1 MVSADAYAEAI
12 NGIVNLLDPHRV
24 GQRCGLT
31 TPSVAAKYKP
41 PRSPVGMSSHVVGL
55 SFGFPESCREGEE
68 GRSERGGPVPYE
80 AMDQGGPRISSAG
93 HAPRFLAADG
103 PIARPFRPRRREAIF
118 ACFARMRELT
128 WVRCLY
134 CSSVVLAEAHGLR

>member
-1 MVSADAYAEAI
+1 MVSADAYVEAI

-55 SFGFPESCREGEE
+55 SFGFP
-68 GRSERGGPVPYE
+68 
-80 AMDQGGPRISSAG
+80 
-93 HAPRFLAADG
+93 
-103 PIARPFRPRRREAIF
+103 
-118 ACFARMRELT
+118 
-128 WVRCLY
+128 
-134 CSSVVLAEAHGLR
+134 

>member
-80 AMDQGGPRISSAG
+80 AMDQGGRALAQLAMPHGSSPPMAPLPTPSVRAG
-93 HAPRFLAADG
+93 E
-103 PIARPFRPRRREAIF
+103 RPFSHASL
-118 ACFARMRELT
+118 ACA
-128 WVRCLY
+128 
-134 CSSVVLAEAHGLR
+134 S

>member
-1 MVSADAYAEAI
+1 MVSADAYVEAI

-80 AMDQGGPRISSAG
+80 AMDQGGRALAQLAMPHGSSPPMAPLPTPSVRAG
-93 HAPRFLAADG
+93 E
-103 PIARPFRPRRREAIF
+103 RPFSHASL
-118 ACFARMRELT
+118 ACA
-128 WVRCLY
+128 
-134 CSSVVLAEAHGLR
+134 S

>member
-80 AMDQGGPRISSAG
+80 AMGQGGRALAQLAMPHGSSPARGHFRMLRSHARVDVGSLLVLFKRRPCRGPRITLG
-93 HAPRFLAADG
+93 V
-103 PIARPFRPRRREAIF
+103 
-118 ACFARMRELT
+118 T
-128 WVRCLY
+128 K
-134 CSSVVLAEAHGLR
+134 SVI